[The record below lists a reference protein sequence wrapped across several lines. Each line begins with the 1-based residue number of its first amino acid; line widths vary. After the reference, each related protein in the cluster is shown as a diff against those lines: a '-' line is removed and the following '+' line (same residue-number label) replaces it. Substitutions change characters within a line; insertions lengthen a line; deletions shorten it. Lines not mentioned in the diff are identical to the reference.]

1 MGPLVQDA
9 GGQEAT
15 DGQLKSKFT
24 AQEPPRNHKSEQDD
38 TQAGN
43 EVSAAGP
50 VWPAGRTAVGG
61 APVPSWSPSP
71 AAGGV
76 WPGGGACMPRLRQ
89 VAYTNHQTE
98 GPAWRVV
105 AQSLW
110 RPWVGGAQGCAEELG
125 EPWEAPGQDWKP
137 RRSGLG

>member
-1 MGPLVQDA
+1 MTRKPEMKCPQLGRCGQRGGLPWEGLLSPPGP
-9 GGQEAT
+9 
-15 DGQLKSKFT
+15 
-24 AQEPPRNHKSEQDD
+24 PPQRLAEC
-38 TQAGN
+38 
-43 EVSAAGP
+43 
-50 VWPAGRTAVGG
+50 GR
-61 APVPSWSPSP
+61 
-71 AAGGV
+71 
-76 WPGGGACMPRLRQ
+76 GGGACMPRLRQ

-98 GPAWRVV
+98 GPAWGVV